1 MAKEQRRRWPRY
13 SLRTLLLVT
22 VVFAV
27 ALGWKVERVRRQR
40 EAVKWIRE
48 KSGWVRY
55 DYEFTFS
62 EKDGSITIT
71 GSQEPGPEW
80 LSNLLGIDSVAEVV
94 HVTLFNDEVDDLS
107 PLAGLKTIQSLNIRC
122 AAVTD
127 ISPLQKMTA
136 IRRLDLNDMPVSDL
150 SPLAGM
156 TRMRVLHLQ
165 GTQVKD
171 LSPLVGMKEVT
182 VYLDKDQEVDV
193 PKELEGRVHRH

>member
-107 PLAGLKTIQSLNIRC
+107 PL
-122 AAVTD
+122 
-127 ISPLQKMTA
+127 QKMTA